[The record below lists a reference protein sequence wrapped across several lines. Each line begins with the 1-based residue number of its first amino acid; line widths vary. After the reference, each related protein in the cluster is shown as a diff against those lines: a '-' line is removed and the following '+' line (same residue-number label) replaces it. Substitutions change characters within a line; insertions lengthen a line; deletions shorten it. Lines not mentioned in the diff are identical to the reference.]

1 MIDSSMISLL
11 ILLLGKYFQT
21 WLYDSYHMR
30 HENESYS
37 ICSASPFAKAEDDT
51 SLSEPQMGPW
61 GFTTY
66 GKRFDDA
73 VSKRASQVDRLKVQV
88 ILMSHHNDVI
98 IEGLTIAWS
107 AGPRDLSA
115 SRIWRDQIVLV
126 AFLCLKML
134 VNALP
139 TQRLMKCR
147 TVWT

>member
-1 MIDSSMISLL
+1 MTVP
-11 ILLLGKYFQT
+11 G
-21 WLYDSYHMR
+21 YDSCNMR
-30 HENESYS
+30 HENESCS

-98 IEGLTIAWS
+98 IEGLTIA
-107 AGPRDLSA
+107 
-115 SRIWRDQIVLV
+115 
-126 AFLCLKML
+126 
-134 VNALP
+134 
-139 TQRLMKCR
+139 
-147 TVWT
+147 